1 MMVLSLCQRLC
12 PDQIP
17 VVTAHKLGDGADGE
31 VFEIENTPD
40 KVIKF
45 CIIYERFSANLEQH
59 YNKKIN
65 PILNYLITSPV
76 PTFARVY
83 AHEYMGTYSR
93 DFVSS
98 PTGKQKFIIYYYVM
112 EKLNK
117 ISEDEQKVFHSI
129 LSHEDRG
136 VEKNYPLPKIKKM
149 LEGQAFALDFDE
161 KKVMLFCENL
171 RTSPVRHL
179 DIHVRNVMKDQDGNF
194 KLIDFDRC
202 LLTKK

>member
-12 PDQIP
+12 PDKIP
-17 VVTAHKLGDGADGE
+17 VVTTNKLGDGADGE

-40 KVIKF
+40 KVIKL
-45 CIIYERFSANLEQH
+45 CIIYERFSTNLEQY
-59 YNKKIN
+59 YNKKIV
-65 PILNYLITSPV
+65 PILDYLLASPV

-136 VEKNYPLPKIKKM
+136 IEKNYPLSKIKKM
-149 LEGQAFALDFDE
+149 LEGQGQALDFDE

-171 RTSPVRHL
+171 RASPVRHL
-179 DIHVRNVMKDQDGNF
+179 DIHARNVMKDQDGNF

-202 LLTKK
+202 LFAKK